1 MKQLSEWVSTE
12 EEYPPAE
19 GWYLVR
25 FETNELAT
33 RIAMHY
39 RPKRGRWFVESN
51 TNHDWKGLQPK
62 YWLSL
67 V

>member
-12 EEYPPAE
+12 EDYPPAE

-25 FETNELAT
+25 FETSELAT

-39 RPKRGRWFVESN
+39 RPKRKEWFVEGGPCYP
-51 TNHDWKGLQPK
+51 WGGLQPK
-62 YWLSL
+62 YWLNL